1 MESKLKKQF
10 PMGVRIGF
18 SLQHCC
24 KLTHTRSYYLAGP
37 GWVVSVSGSPNRI
50 NKGFTVTQASLVAQ
64 WLKKK
69 ITCQCR
75 RHMFDPWSRED
86 PLEVEMATHS
96 SILAW
101 ESPRDRETLRATVYE
116 VPRVTYDRETKG
128 Q

>member
-18 SLQHCC
+18 SLKHCC

-69 ITCQCR
+69 SPVSAEDTCLIPGVGKI
-75 RHMFDPWSRED
+75 PWRWKWQ
-86 PLEVEMATHS
+86 PTPVFL
-96 SILAW
+96 
-101 ESPRDRETLRATVYE
+101 PGK
-116 VPRVTYDRETKG
+116 VPGTEKP
-128 Q
+128 